1 MCGCGAQ
8 GGDGADA
15 AERAAAAIAEYC
27 WAPGESVPWS
37 GPGHEDEDSA
47 GGGWPGVAF
56 VAFGSHRR
64 QNPDGTPIP
73 EVSMIPAPAPV
84 AFVDLLAVCG
94 EAPRREAALP
104 GARPLDAPTPPP
116 RSC

>member
-1 MCGCGAQ
+1 MCGCGSQ
-8 GGDGADA
+8 GWEGADA
-15 AERAAAAIAEYC
+15 AERSAAAIAEYC

-37 GPGHEDEDSA
+37 DPGHEDEDSA
-47 GGGWPGVAF
+47 GGGWLGVAF

-84 AFVDLLAVCG
+84 AFVDLLSVCG
-94 EAPRREAALP
+94 EAPRREGALP